1 YLDKGCGLFH
11 TLEGVNAEAASTQSR
26 PGGSTIAAHAEHLR
40 FYVHVHHKLLQG
52 STDAI
57 DWDESWRIKTVNS
70 TEWNSLRQEL
80 RRTYTNLVD
89 YLRSVDV
96 WGEDEAGLAMSII
109 AHSAYHLGAIRQLIL
124 ALESPS

>member
-1 YLDKGCGLFH
+1 
-11 TLEGVNAEAASTQSR
+11 AASAQSR
-26 PGGSTIAAHAEHLR
+26 TGGSTVAAHTEHIR
-40 FYVHVHHKLLQG
+40 FYVDVHHKLLQG

-57 DWDESWRIKTVNS
+57 DWEESWRIKTVNAP
-70 TEWNSLRQEL
+70 EWSVLRQEL

-96 WGEDEAGLAMSII
+96 WGEDETGLAMSII
-109 AHSAYHLGAIRQLIL
+109 AHSAYHLAAIRQLIL